1 MLDKKQIWI
10 IFLFTFTTSCN
21 AVETAHIIII
31 AFGPETADEGI
42 VQGWDK
48 KLCKGTRALKIRGA
62 VAGHWKL
69 TRPTE
74 RIIKADSFTT
84 TQDVVEE
91 LSVNHSTVIQNL
103 KQIGKVKNL
112 DKWVPHLLTRNFKN
126 CPFEVLSSLL
136 LLNNSKP
143 FLNWIMTCDEKWFCT
158 TAANS
163 HLSGWIK
170 KQLQSTSQSQTW
182 TKKKIMSLF
191 GGLLTVWSTTAFWIP
206 VKPLHLRNMLSKLMS
221 CLEICITYSQHWSGE
236 RARFFSTTMPDHMS
250 HSPRFKSSMWSFGSF
265 TWSLA
270 NQLPLLKAS
279 WQLFVE
285 KMFLQPAGC
294 KLLSKS
300 LLNLE
305 AQDFMVQE

>member
-1 MLDKKQIWI
+1 MK
-10 IFLFTFTTSCN
+10 
-21 AVETAHIIII
+21 
-31 AFGPETADEGI
+31 
-42 VQGWDK
+42 VQCSGGTRSFAK
-48 KLCKGTRALKIRGA
+48 ETRALKIRGA

-69 TRPTE
+69 TRPIE
-74 RIIKADSFTT
+74 SIIKADPFTT

-136 LLNNSKP
+136 LNNNKP
-143 FLNWIMTCDEKWFCT
+143 LLNWIITCDEKWFCT

-170 KQLQSTSQSQTW
+170 KKLQSTSQSQTW

-206 VKPLHLRNMLSKLMS
+206 VKPLHLRNLLSKLMS

-236 RARFFSTTMPDHMS
+236 RAQFFSTTMPDHMS

-270 NQLPLLKAS
+270 NQLPPLKAS
-279 WQLFVE
+279 WQLFAE
-285 KMFLQPAGC
+285 KMLLQPAGC
-294 KLLSKS
+294 K
-300 LLNLE
+300 N
-305 AQDFMVQE
+305 AFQEFVESWSSGFYGTGINKHICHLQKCVDCNGSYFG